1 MKDFLD
7 TPLADALFGKTRKAL
22 IGTLFANPD
31 KAWHL
36 RELARHA
43 GVSPTMLAKEAG
55 ALSAAGIV
63 VESADGQRR
72 IIRANRDCPI
82 FGELAGIARKAIVT
96 RPAEPTGSAKTA
108 KGGNG
113 ERSAQDIMGTG
124 KRPARK
130 SERLGLSAPY
140 DWSNGAVDDN
150 VLIAHVLERHDFR
163 DVARICANY
172 GTERVRKVMGE
183 RISDPSAVATLTR
196 MMRNIEDG
204 MSRVGRVSGVSVA

>member
-96 RPAEPTGSAKTA
+96 RPAGSAKTV
-108 KGGNG
+108 KGRNG
-113 ERSAQDIMGTG
+113 ERSVQDIMGTG

-140 DWSNGAVDDN
+140 DWSNGAMDDN
-150 VLIAHVLERHDFR
+150 VLIARVLELHDFR

-204 MSRVGRVSGVSVA
+204 MLRVGRASGVSVA

>member
-1 MKDFLD
+1 
-7 TPLADALFGKTRKAL
+7 
-22 IGTLFANPD
+22 
-31 KAWHL
+31 
-36 RELARHA
+36 
-43 GVSPTMLAKEAG
+43 MLAKEAG

-96 RPAEPTGSAKTA
+96 RPAGSAKTV
-108 KGGNG
+108 KGRNG
-113 ERSAQDIMGTG
+113 ERSVQDIMGTG

-140 DWSNGAVDDN
+140 DWSNGAMDDN
-150 VLIAHVLERHDFR
+150 VLIARVLELHDFR

-183 RISDPSAVATLTR
+183 RISDPSTVATLTR

-204 MSRVGRVSGVSVA
+204 MSRVGRASGVSVA

>member
-96 RPAEPTGSAKTA
+96 RPAGSAKTV
-108 KGGNG
+108 KGRNG

-140 DWSNGAVDDN
+140 DWSNGAMDDN
-150 VLIAHVLERHDFR
+150 VLIARVLELHDFR

>member
-96 RPAEPTGSAKTA
+96 RPAGSAKTV
-108 KGGNG
+108 KGRNG

-140 DWSNGAVDDN
+140 DWSNGAMDDN
-150 VLIAHVLERHDFR
+150 VLIARVLELHDFR

-204 MSRVGRVSGVSVA
+204 MSRVGRASGVSVA